1 MIILDLIE
9 KIRKYIEDEKIQWRG
24 HILSRMIQRRIKI
37 SDVLTCLQN
46 GEIIEEY
53 NDDYPFP
60 SCLVLGYSNEKPFH
74 VVCSIGEGYIWMIT
88 VYSPDGEKWNPDY
101 KTRRNYNEV

>member
-1 MIILDLIE
+1 MMLDLIE
-9 KIRKYIEDEKIQWRG
+9 QIRKYVENEKIQWRG
-24 HILSRMIQRRIKI
+24 HILSRMIQRKIKI
-37 SDVLTCLQN
+37 SDVLACLQN

-60 SCLVLGYSNEKPFH
+60 SCLVFGYSGKEPLH

-88 VYSPDGEKWNPDY
+88 VYSPNTKKWNSDL
-101 KTRRNYNEV
+101 KTRRDQNEM

>member
-1 MIILDLIE
+1 MLDLIE
-9 KIRKYIEDEKIQWRG
+9 EIREYIKDEKIQWRG

-53 NDDYPFP
+53 NNDNPFP
-60 SCLVLGYSNEKPFH
+60 SCLVLGFSKEKPFH
-74 VVCSIGEGYIWMIT
+74 VV
-88 VYSPDGEKWNPDY
+88 
-101 KTRRNYNEV
+101 